1 MTELYL
7 VRHGET
13 DWNAARRIQGRTDI
27 PLNDTGRAQARD
39 AETMLEQWNWDAIV
53 SSPLVRAR
61 ETARIVAEH
70 LGLPL
75 GPAYDE
81 LVERDYGP
89 LEGTPALEGMQRWP
103 DRRYPGAEPLDE
115 VVARCLR
122 GLARI
127 DADYPGQNVV
137 VVCHGTI
144 MKYTLIRL
152 TGREG
157 DTPLFHESFYEY
169 VHPRPWL
176 EEALQRHAFRVLQIA
191 DGESFGPLREDSPRM
206 VMVAQKT

>member
-1 MTELYL
+1 MPPYDQATRRRPWQTGGVTLAF
-7 VRHGET
+7 VRHGQT
-13 DWNAARRIQGRTDI
+13 DWNAQGLFQGSTDI

-39 AETMLEQWNWDAIV
+39 AEAMLEQWSWDAIV

-144 MKYTLIRL
+144 MKYTLIHL
-152 TGREG
+152 TG
-157 DTPLFHESFYEY
+157 
-169 VHPRPWL
+169 HPVDVVL
-176 EEALQRHAFRVLQIA
+176 NGAVSAIERHGGGWRVLSIN
-191 DGESFGPLREDSPRM
+191 GEP
-206 VMVAQKT
+206 VAA